1 VEGTLSIAESIQ
13 SIGFLTDFR
22 ESALIYPVVMT
33 THLACI
39 AVFGG
44 MILMTDLRLLGVAMT
59 DRSIGEVVAKFR
71 PWKRLGF
78 CIMVTM
84 GALLASSEAVKYT
97 PNPFFWA
104 KMTFLT
110 LIGIHALIF
119 RPLVYNNTEELDRS
133 PTIPGRAKLAGALS
147 LLLWFSVLT
156 MGRLIG
162 YYEGPGS
169 PGKSVDKPSAALLV
183 PAPQAAS
190 AQDTVAR

>member
-1 VEGTLSIAESIQ
+1 MSIGETIQ
-13 SIGFLTDFR
+13 SIGFLTDIR
-22 ESALIYPVVMT
+22 ESAVVYPVIMT

-59 DRSIGEVVAKFR
+59 DRSVTDVVNQFR
-71 PWKRLGF
+71 FWKRVGF

-104 KMTFLT
+104 KMSL
-110 LIGIHALIF
+110 LVLVAVHAAIF
-119 RPLVYNNTEELDRS
+119 RPLVYNNTAAIDKAPAL
-133 PTIPGRAKLAGALS
+133 PGRAKLAGAVS
-147 LLLWFSVLT
+147 LVLWLGILT

-162 YYEGPGS
+162 YWEGPGA
-169 PGKSVDKPSAALLV
+169 PGK
-183 PAPQAAS
+183 PAPAAS
-190 AQDTVAR
+190 SHTAVIQLATVGRAPSR

>member
-1 VEGTLSIAESIQ
+1 MPIAESLQ

-22 ESALIYPVVMT
+22 ESALVYPVVMS

-44 MILMTDLRLLGVAMT
+44 MILMTDLRLLGLAMT
-59 DRSIGEVVAKFR
+59 HRSIGEVVAKFR
-71 PWKRLGF
+71 VWKRIGF

-84 GALLASSEAVKYT
+84 GALLASSEAVKYR

-104 KMTFLT
+104 KMAFLV

-119 RPLVYNNTEELDRS
+119 RPLVYNNTDAIDRS
-133 PTIPGRAKLAGALS
+133 PTVPRPAKLAGALS
-147 LLLWFSVLT
+147 LVLWFGVLT
-156 MGRLIG
+156 FGRLIG

-169 PGKSVDKPSAALLV
+169 PGSPTTKPTAATLTV
-183 PAPQAAS
+183 PLIHTANLTPPPRL
-190 AQDTVAR
+190 TRP